1 MIDPRELREHAARCR
16 RIATIRTV
24 GGQAADRRLIEL
36 AQRLEQL
43 ADQLEQIMK
52 EGDPRP

>member
-43 ADQLEQIMK
+43 ADQLERIMK